1 MQTMKNGLFCIP
13 VFPDQ
18 MKIIF
23 ILLFIVYLFK
33 TFYSYFLKFYCVL
46 LLTNRVLISHDQ
58 IQSGILMKKRQLSSW
73 VRMLFSIH
81 HILLLQHSFVS
92 SLEINIIKTG
102 GIILGLLNKLIQ
114 CFWNKWTTFGKHL
127 HSAKENR

>member
-1 MQTMKNGLFCIP
+1 MWQYNTTLHKKKIMQTIKGGLFCIP

-23 ILLFIVYLFK
+23 ILFFIVYLFK
-33 TFYSYFLKFYCVL
+33 AFYSFFLKLYCVP
-46 LLTNRVLISHDQ
+46 LLTNRVLISPAQ
-58 IQSGILMKKRQLSSW
+58 ILSGILMKKRQLSSW

-92 SLEINIIKTG
+92 SLEISIIKTG
-102 GIILGLLNKLIQ
+102 AIILGLLNKLIQ
-114 CFWNKWTTFGKHL
+114 YF
-127 HSAKENR
+127 

>member
-1 MQTMKNGLFCIP
+1 MKNGLFCIP

-33 TFYSYFLKFYCVL
+33 TFYSYFLKLYCVL

-58 IQSGILMKKRQLSSW
+58 IQSGILIKKD
-73 VRMLFSIH
+73 
-81 HILLLQHSFVS
+81 
-92 SLEINIIKTG
+92 N
-102 GIILGLLNKLIQ
+102 
-114 CFWNKWTTFGKHL
+114 
-127 HSAKENR
+127 